1 MSFRLLAAVDMAE
14 KKTMTREQRIFLAS
28 RGYQPDLYEVLY
40 DYPHTMIIREIS
52 TKEPK
57 VIYKD

>member
-1 MSFRLLAAVDMAE
+1 
-14 KKTMTREQRIFLAS
+14 MTREQRILLAS

-40 DYPHTMIIREIS
+40 DYPHTMIIRNTQ
-52 TKEPK
+52 TKEPA